1 MTKREMDLELNLP
14 IQPIGERV
22 KEIMK
27 LKKLNM
33 NSLSNLLRLKSNS
46 IITRIVNDPERGMSL
61 ELIQRFLIEF
71 GEINPDWFIT
81 GRGEMLKPVPEK
93 KPEVEE
99 KTCQECPRKD
109 EKILHLQDLLK
120 TKEEVIAAKDA
131 LIAALQQKA
140 GLT

>member
-1 MTKREMDLELNLP
+1 MDLELNLP

-71 GEINPDWFIT
+71 GEINPD
-81 GRGEMLKPVPEK
+81 
-93 KPEVEE
+93 
-99 KTCQECPRKD
+99 
-109 EKILHLQDLLK
+109 
-120 TKEEVIAAKDA
+120 
-131 LIAALQQKA
+131 
-140 GLT
+140 